1 EDYQLTVALRISG
14 KLTPPSAITGNKP
27 HPAKLKAV
35 WRINHLPTVTHP
47 SFMVTSA
54 TTPRSTAIT
63 PIITAQSCAIETRRH
78 KIAQKNPQHMK
89 NNTTTV
95 AIDPPPNMQ
104 QNARQLSAP
113 NTYTSR
119 PSPLV
124 AVSIQ

>member
-1 EDYQLTVALRISG
+1 SMTSQFESEDYQLTVALRISEYW
-14 KLTPPSAITGNKP
+14 TPPSAITGSKP

-63 PIITAQSCAIETRRH
+63 PIITAQSCAMETRRY
-78 KIAQKNPQHMK
+78 KIAQKNPKHMK

-95 AIDPPPNMQ
+95 AIDPTPNMPPN
-104 QNARQLSAP
+104 S
-113 NTYTSR
+113 
-119 PSPLV
+119 
-124 AVSIQ
+124 

>member
-63 PIITAQSCAIETRRH
+63 PIITAQSCAMETRRY
-78 KIAQKNPQHMK
+78 KTAQKNQKHMK
-89 NNTTTV
+89 NNNKTV
-95 AIDPPPNMQ
+95 AIEPN
-104 QNARQLSAP
+104 P
-113 NTYTSR
+113 NSHPKNR
-119 PSPLV
+119 NHG
-124 AVSIQ
+124 